1 MKDRFILSFTLLLL
15 VFSQPLPAFAVS
27 SESEMDMILTSA
39 ESVFK
44 SMKSRSYALIWG
56 GLSAKSQETI
66 VEDTQKSLQK
76 SGVSSYTNEQLA
88 VDFSSGAVLAKAYWD
103 SFLNNFDPDTV
114 LSQSTWKMGPIKNDK
129 ADVIISYKKS
139 ENPAVLKMLR
149 EEGSWKVGLV
159 ETFWLRK

>member
-1 MKDRFILSFTLLLL
+1 MKNRFVL
-15 VFSQPLPAFAVS
+15 VFVLLALINTLPFPALADS
-27 SESEMDMILTSA
+27 PDREMDLILTSA

-44 SMKSRSYALIWG
+44 AMKSRSYALIWG
-56 GLSAKSQETI
+56 GLSLKSQETI
-66 VEDTQKSLQK
+66 LDDTQKSLQK
-76 SGVSSYTNEQLA
+76 AGVSSYTKEQLMA
-88 VDFSSGAVLAKAYWD
+88 DFSSGAVLSKAYWD

-114 LSQSTWKMGPIKNDK
+114 LSQSAWKMGPIKKDK

-139 ENPAVLKMLR
+139 ENPAVLKMFR